1 MKVTMLY
8 ALATV
13 LAVGSASALDQE
25 IIHDAEYYILAA
37 QNGEQWAKDDMAID
51 QKLKELRDKND
62 GKPPNIVYI
71 LLDDVG
77 FGEIGMD
84 ELSVVRGYRTPRM
97 SQLANEGMSLQR
109 MYTEPSCT
117 PTRVSMMTGR
127 LPIRTGMTEAK
138 ATIAGD
144 GLSGEEVTLAEVL
157 QAAGYYTSHMR
168 KFQNPLGSTDWQE
181 SCMLV

>member
-84 ELSVVRGYRTPRM
+84 ELSVVRGYEANSRIRGALRPANTRT
-97 SQLANEGMSLQR
+97 AK
-109 MYTEPSCT
+109 PS
-117 PTRVSMMTGR
+117 
-127 LPIRTGMTEAK
+127 
-138 ATIAGD
+138 
-144 GLSGEEVTLAEVL
+144 
-157 QAAGYYTSHMR
+157 
-168 KFQNPLGSTDWQE
+168 
-181 SCMLV
+181 